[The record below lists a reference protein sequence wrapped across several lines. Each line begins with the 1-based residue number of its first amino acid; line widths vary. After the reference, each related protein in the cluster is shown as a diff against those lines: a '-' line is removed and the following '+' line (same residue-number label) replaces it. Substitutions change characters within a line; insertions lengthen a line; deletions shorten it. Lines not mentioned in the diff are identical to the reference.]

1 MVTPAEPQPTL
12 KKVIAAHPHLQA
24 LAEHHGRM
32 VEVAIYRRN
41 KDQAIAAVER
51 AFFELS
57 DVVTYNP
64 KTRLDAVLPL
74 RIAEKLEMAGIR
86 TLGQLCNQTPSKLLE
101 IKQISAATILKLE
114 AVLENL
120 GLNLASD

>member
-1 MVTPAEPQPTL
+1 MAKPADDRPML
-12 KKVIAAHPHLQA
+12 SDVIAEHPHLQA
-24 LAEHHGRM
+24 IAQQHARM

-51 AFFELS
+51 AFFELR
-57 DVVTYNP
+57 DEVRYEP

-86 TLGQLCNQTPSKLLE
+86 TLGQLCNQTPGKLLE
-101 IKQISAATILKLE
+101 IKQISAATIQKLE

-120 GLNLASD
+120 GLHLASD